1 MGGGPVAWFCRRDD
15 IPCTYRTLCA
25 ALMRERWQTG
35 ALWKDRVPPRR
46 HETLHQVSWMGEPCW
61 RGRGGAAWSSH
72 RDKWETKCAW
82 LLGQR
87 NGTTWP
93 RKRGIARVDKYE
105 IGYKSDG
112 ASRIYSEGKYIRGQS
127 SDYRRPTALPA
138 SILGLSPPFA
148 PARTLPP
155 MANPFVPLQICTPYL
170 LRFVLCEPTH
180 SGHPTLSPLPH
191 FSALASHPTRP
202 CSHAASRFHS
212 SNTLIP
218 PRSADAHDKPSPTT
232 HPCGAHTSVV
242 CCESQG
248 GARLTGILL
257 PL

>member
-127 SDYRRPTALPA
+127 SDYRRPTACPLLYWDCPPLLHQRGHYPQWQTLLCHCKYAHRTYYGSSFA
-138 SILGLSPPFA
+138 SRPTADIRRCPHYPISLRSPHILHDL
-148 PARTLPP
+148 ARTQPRD
-155 MANPFVPLQICTPYL
+155 FI
-170 LRFVLCEPTH
+170 LR
-180 SGHPTLSPLPH
+180 
-191 FSALASHPTRP
+191 
-202 CSHAASRFHS
+202 
-212 SNTLIP
+212 IP
-218 PRSADAHDKPSPTT
+218 
-232 HPCGAHTSVV
+232 
-242 CCESQG
+242 
-248 GARLTGILL
+248 
-257 PL
+257 